1 MSICAQVYSY
11 NLGAATLK
19 TTGRPRR
26 STVQMAIS
34 ATPVVLN
41 QFEGSWSQF
50 SANFNG
56 FVAFTSSSGAWMLRS
71 TEFCV
76 YDDDNNRNECTCIG
90 YNIIYSLHQ
99 TCFTAFIISA
109 KPQSNGIHPSTHG
122 TYNGHDHNAVLN
134 ARKEV
139 LKMSHAYLIHIVRCS
154 FFLCGM

>member
-90 YNIIYSLHQ
+90 
-99 TCFTAFIISA
+99 
-109 KPQSNGIHPSTHG
+109 
-122 TYNGHDHNAVLN
+122 
-134 ARKEV
+134 
-139 LKMSHAYLIHIVRCS
+139 
-154 FFLCGM
+154 